1 MPICKSYPSNSNP
14 GLSIVGI
21 IWRQMIDNECV
32 VRFLCFLAGIS
43 VVYDS
48 IEASPF
54 YSNTPG
60 DMYLDDKE
68 LIEL

>member
-1 MPICKSYPSNSNP
+1 
-14 GLSIVGI
+14 
-21 IWRQMIDNECV
+21 MIDNETAFV
-32 VRFLCFLAGIS
+32 FPAGIS